1 MIGKNI
7 YEIRKRRGLTLT
19 ELADRAGIAKSYLSN
34 IERNLNKNPSVN
46 VMEKLALVL
55 DVELKELLNTEK
67 PNEIQ
72 NDPLDKEWVEFVNE
86 LKLSGIDKDQIQ
98 EYKTLLEFIKWQ
110 NKQDI
115 GNK

>member
-34 IERNLNKNPSVN
+34 IERNVNKNPSIN
-46 VMEKLALVL
+46 VVEKIAMVL
-55 DVELKELLNTEK
+55 DVDLKTLIMTENSKETKIQRLDEEWMDFVHELK
-67 PNEIQ
+67 
-72 NDPLDKEWVEFVNE
+72 D
-86 LKLSGIDKDQIQ
+86 SGIEKNQID

-110 NKQDI
+110 KKQ
-115 GNK
+115 K

>member
-7 YEIRKRRGLTLT
+7 YEIRRRRGLTLT

-55 DVELKELLNTEK
+55 DVELKFLLNESPEVESK
-67 PNEIQ
+67 GMQ
-72 NDPLDKEWVEFVNE
+72 LDEDWIEFIKD
-86 LKLSGIDKDQIQ
+86 LRDSGINKSHLQ

-110 NKQDI
+110 SEKKN
-115 GNK
+115 

>member
-7 YEIRKRRGLTLT
+7 YEIRRRRGLTLT

-55 DVELKELLNTEK
+55 GVELKELLNTEK
-67 PNEIQ
+67 PTVTQ
-72 NDPLDKEWVEFVNE
+72 NHQLDKEWLEFVTD
-86 LKLSGIDKDQIQ
+86 LKDLGIDKEQLE

-110 NKQDI
+110 NIKD
-115 GNK
+115 

>member
-7 YEIRKRRGLTLT
+7 YEIRRRRGLTLT

-67 PNEIQ
+67 PNESQ
-72 NDPLDKEWVEFVNE
+72 TDQLDKEWVEFVNE
-86 LKLSGIDKDQIQ
+86 LKHSGIDKGQIQ

>member
-7 YEIRKRRGLTLT
+7 YEIRRRRGLTLT
-19 ELADRAGIAKSYLSN
+19 ELADRAGIAKSYLSS

-55 DVELKELLNTEK
+55 GVDLKALLNTEK
-67 PNEIQ
+67 QFESDNQ
-72 NDPLDKEWVEFVNE
+72 QLDKEWIQFVTD
-86 LKLSGIDKDQIQ
+86 LKDSGIGKDQLK

-110 NKQDI
+110 NEK
-115 GNK
+115 KMK